1 MKYIGFVMVWIFA
14 LVMAVYFYTFFL
26 IYKKYRG
33 FGQTRKQ
40 AFLSTWRMYE

>member
-1 MKYIGFVMVWIFA
+1 MKYIGYVMGWIFILMLA
-14 LVMAVYFYTFFL
+14 MYFYTFFV

-33 FGQTRKQ
+33 HGQTRKQ